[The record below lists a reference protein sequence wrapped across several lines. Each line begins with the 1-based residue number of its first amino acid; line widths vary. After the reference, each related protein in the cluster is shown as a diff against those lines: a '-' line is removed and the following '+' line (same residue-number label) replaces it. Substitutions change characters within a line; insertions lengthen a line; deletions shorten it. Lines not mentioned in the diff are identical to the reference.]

1 MFWLRIDNRLVHGQ
15 VVETWLPYLQSRYVV
30 IVNDAVSTDVLRQ
43 QIIKLA
49 LPSRITPHF
58 TAVANVGNVLAS
70 LNNDRKDVFCLVE
83 NCQDAQ
89 RIVEQGIHIQTVN
102 VGNIHYSSSCY
113 QLSNSIAATSE
124 DISCF
129 QFFEERGIALDFR
142 CVPSDKG
149 EVKKVW

>member
-15 VVETWLPYLQSRYVV
+15 IVETWLPYLQSRHIV
-30 IVNDAVSTDVLRQ
+30 IVNDAVSMDILRQ

-58 TAVANVGNVLAS
+58 TSIANVQDVFNTLKNV
-70 LNNDRKDVFCLVE
+70 KEDVFCLVE

-89 RIVEQGIHIQTVN
+89 RIVEQGVTIGTVN
-102 VGNIHYSSSCY
+102 IGNIHYSSSCY
-113 QLSNSIAATSE
+113 QLSNSIAVTSE

-129 QFFEERGIALDFR
+129 QFFEDRGISLDFR
-142 CVPSDKG
+142 CVPSDTG
-149 EVKKVW
+149 EVKKIW